1 MDASRICNHLI
12 MWLTNLLIGHL
23 SSSQDHMLLDY
34 VIPKVP
40 EGHVVSHVPLSRAAS
55 QGHMP
60 LFLVWSLDYN

>member
-1 MDASRICNHLI
+1 

-23 SSSQDHMLLDY
+23 SSSQDHMLLDH

-40 EGHVVSHVPLSRAAS
+40 VSHVVGHVLLSRAVS

-60 LFLVWSLDYN
+60 LFLAWLLDYN